1 MPTIRLFNPIQ
12 AARTI
17 EASYR
22 NYLATTIHFEDKELQ
37 NQLRAILEGRNFL
50 SKGPFLEAT
59 PPHTKDATVRD
70 LVDQELLNKGILSL
84 GGFDPDRQLYVHQ
97 VNAIKKALE
106 KKNYIVVTG
115 TGSGKTECFLLPII
129 NDILEEFSNSGHK
142 PGVRAMILYP
152 MNALANDQLKR
163 LRTLLE
169 GTDIT
174 FGRYTGDTL
183 EKQSDAALAWK
194 ADNPGAKRLK
204 NEIIS
209 REQIRRTPPNILLTN
224 YSMLEYLLLRPQDAP
239 LFEGAF
245 GSSWRHIAI
254 DEAHIYSGAL
264 GTEIAYL
271 LRRLKARI
279 RCDAGVTP
287 QLQCYATSATI
298 GSPED
303 MPKVAKFAQDI
314 FGEPFEQGEGAPA
327 VIQSTQSSPVSD
339 LRDEPWGELPLSAWI
354 GLRKSLIDD
363 PTGKHA
369 LAVLATFAPQFEMDA
384 AMREQSPKL
393 SLGRVLLGESS
404 TATLVQKTSGGL
416 INLTDI
422 KAIEEIGI
430 DALTADDAGVE
441 ALSSMIEVLSSAQRS
456 ENVPILSSRYHSFMR
471 APEGLYINLFK
482 KRLVAKKTVG
492 EPYDEENDVPVYEV
506 SVCRRCGQAYILG
519 NEVNDKKF
527 AWLNPRHSGTNA
539 DDDFL
544 PRDYYRIAHD
554 GIEDAS
560 EDSKDTGIDGT
571 IEWLCPVCG
580 TLHDAKRGGAHRFRH
595 EEVDRIPL
603 EHGTATEEDSR
614 CTHCGYRN
622 RYAIQPM
629 RVSPEAAGSIVCY
642 ELTRLL
648 PPFEQQA
655 PDEDDP
661 FAEFEDN
668 DGERPGSIICF
679 SDKRQDA
686 AFFAPAMERT
696 YNQITIRQM
705 IREAVEELDQPGK
718 KCAPSDIARWLAGE
732 GMRRHPIQDE
742 DINSNMAKLNLA
754 WAWVIDELEAEDSRN
769 SLEGLGVLRFEPSII
784 LEYLNGPFAKT
795 VGKTITE
802 LPGTISGWMGSEDY
816 VLLLRMCL
824 DTLRGHGGITVPQ
837 GVDEFR
843 TNHVKSRNIIAGDD
857 TETNP
862 NKDILFIGSTNRT
875 ENKRSKLIRRYAS
888 RVHGVELPREDAR
901 LILKNMFAFLTRL
914 LPAIEKKES
923 CKLMD
928 GNASG
933 FTLSADVW
941 RMIPHSNEDKV
952 YICDTC
958 GCEHHYDPRD
968 LPEQQLLRN
977 PQQTHLC
984 RSSL

>member
-70 LVDQELLNKGILSL
+70 LVDQELLNKGMLSL

-169 GTDIT
+169 RTDIT

-369 LAVLATFAPQFEMDA
+369 LAVLATFAPQSEMDA

-802 LPGTISGWMGSEDY
+802 FPGTISGWMGSEDY

-824 DTLRGHGGITVPQ
+824 DTLGGHGGITVPQ

>member
-70 LVDQELLNKGILSL
+70 LVDQELLNKGMLSL

-369 LAVLATFAPQFEMDA
+369 LAVLATFAPQSEMDA

-857 TETNP
+857 TEINP

>member
-1 MPTIRLFNPIQ
+1 MPTIRLSNPIQ

-59 PPHTKDATVRD
+59 PPYTKDATVRD
-70 LVDQELLNKGILSL
+70 LVDQELLNKGMLSL

-224 YSMLEYLLLRPQDAP
+224 YSMLKYLLLRPQDAP

-369 LAVLATFAPQFEMDA
+369 LAVLATFAPQSEMDA

-393 SLGRVLLGESS
+393 GLGRVLLGESS

-441 ALSSMIEVLSSAQRS
+441 ALSSMIEILSSAQRS

-482 KRLVAKKTVG
+482 KRLVAEKTVG

-843 TNHVKSRNIIAGDD
+843 TNYVKSRNIIAGDD

-888 RVHGVELPREDAR
+888 RVHGVELPREDVR

>member
-70 LVDQELLNKGILSL
+70 LVDQELLNKGMLSL

-369 LAVLATFAPQFEMDA
+369 LAVLATFAPQSEMDA

>member
-70 LVDQELLNKGILSL
+70 LVDQELLNKGMLSL

-369 LAVLATFAPQFEMDA
+369 LAVLATFAPQSEMDA

-754 WAWVIDELEAEDSRN
+754 WAWVIDELEAEDNRN

-857 TETNP
+857 TEINP

>member
-142 PGVRAMILYP
+142 PGVRVMILYP

-369 LAVLATFAPQFEMDA
+369 LAALATFAPQSEMDA

>member
-37 NQLRAILEGRNFL
+37 NQVRAILEGRNFL

-70 LVDQELLNKGILSL
+70 LVDQELLNKGMLSL

-369 LAVLATFAPQFEMDA
+369 LAVLATFAPQSEMDA

>member
-70 LVDQELLNKGILSL
+70 LVDQELLNKGMLSL

-369 LAVLATFAPQFEMDA
+369 LAVLATFAPQSEMDA

-441 ALSSMIEVLSSAQRS
+441 ALSSMIEILSSAQRS

-482 KRLVAKKTVG
+482 KRLVAEKTVG

-802 LPGTISGWMGSEDY
+802 LPGTISGWMGSKDY

>member
-70 LVDQELLNKGILSL
+70 LVDQELLNKGMLSL

-115 TGSGKTECFLLPII
+115 TGSSKTECFLLPII

-169 GTDIT
+169 RTDIT

-369 LAVLATFAPQFEMDA
+369 LAVLATFAPQSEMDA

-393 SLGRVLLGESS
+393 GLGRVLLGESS

-441 ALSSMIEVLSSAQRS
+441 ALSSMIEILSSAQRS

-482 KRLVAKKTVG
+482 KRLVAEKTVG